1 MEVESSSP
9 QSKGELFLFFFNSDR
24 RVKFWTLQLICNTN
38 IHLLICTFAADW
50 LTMNGFLNLKYPMGQ
65 KRNLILNFSYTAT
78 SYKICFWNKTFQGS
92 FLICN
97 FSPYSV
103 RCHIC
108 FLVTVKYQKKQS

>member
-9 QSKGELFLFFFNSDR
+9 QSKGELFFFFNSDR

-38 IHLLICTFAADW
+38 IRLLICTFAADL
-50 LTMNGFLNLKYPMGQ
+50 LTMNGFLKLKYPMGQ

-103 RCHIC
+103 RFHIC